1 MVFSVARKGGPFE
14 GQDIPAE
21 VTIKRF
27 ANENL
32 TDVPEAFPSD
42 KESLN
47 PPPATPEVDQ
57 AKKVTPGS
65 WFDDATELT
74 ADNISSVT
82 ADIVPGETHVY
93 KIKSEYGQQLRGAVK
108 LIDAPE
114 ADKLAQISGL
124 DIKTLNSAR
133 QLAGSEENR
142 PVNEHQIGEETAFGN
157 SARINY
163 RNRIGEDGEKSG
175 DYEAERAWLDGDQY
189 IVVFF
194 NNSWGAGKSHD
205 VADVQNVPVTYQ
217 LTTELVGEKIPGP
230 SFEKVAHKSPSS
242 ETPTSSQQEPKDTA
256 ENEDDGSS
264 NMMWISIGGVL
275 LAVFVGAAIALT
287 RK

>member
-1 MVFSVARKGGPFE
+1 M
-14 GQDIPAE
+14 
-21 VTIKRF
+21 
-27 ANENL
+27 
-32 TDVPEAFPSD
+32 
-42 KESLN
+42 N
-47 PPPATPEVDQ
+47 PPPATPEADQ

-114 ADKLAQISGL
+114 LDKLAQISGL

-142 PVNEHQIGEETAFGN
+142 PVNEHQVGEETTFGN

-175 DYEAERAWLDGDQY
+175 DYEAERAGLDGDQY

-194 NNSWGAGKSHD
+194 NNNWGAGKSHD
-205 VADVQNVPVTYQ
+205 VAGVQNVPVTYQ

-230 SFEKVAHKSPSS
+230 AFEQVAHKSPSS
-242 ETPTSSQQEPKDTA
+242 EAQTSSQQNPKGTE

-264 NMMWISIGGVL
+264 NMMWFSIGAVL
-275 LAVFVGAAIALT
+275 LAVVVGATIALT

>member
-163 RNRIGEDGEKSG
+163 RNRIGEDGEKW
-175 DYEAERAWLDGDQY
+175 AITRLKERGWMVTSTSLFSSTTA
-189 IVVFF
+189 
-194 NNSWGAGKSHD
+194 GA
-205 VADVQNVPVTYQ
+205 PVN
-217 LTTELVGEKIPGP
+217 
-230 SFEKVAHKSPSS
+230 
-242 ETPTSSQQEPKDTA
+242 PTMSRMFKTS
-256 ENEDDGSS
+256 
-264 NMMWISIGGVL
+264 
-275 LAVFVGAAIALT
+275 
-287 RK
+287 R